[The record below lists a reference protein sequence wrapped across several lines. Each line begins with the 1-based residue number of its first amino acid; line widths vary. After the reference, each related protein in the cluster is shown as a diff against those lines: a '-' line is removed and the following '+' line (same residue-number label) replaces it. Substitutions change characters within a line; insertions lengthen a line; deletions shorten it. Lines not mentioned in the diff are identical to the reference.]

1 MALIINGTTIPT
13 SATVSFNGTN
23 LTKIICNGVVVW
35 QKSFYV
41 IQNGTLLSSSYVTS
55 KAANGYAGHSS
66 FNGNCSRHT
75 ASGYF
80 DYGMYGTSTSGVYS
94 GGDHECGDTSWCQ
107 ATIKFSSE
115 IVGQSVT
122 AKFCCKYAARY
133 FGADYEIRNGGSG
146 GTVLYSGSGHPSD
159 PVTKTFTM
167 SSAGLYFKMSFP
179 CENASW
185 CPNGWI
191 GIIDLK
197 VG

>member
-1 MALIINGTTIPT
+1 MTLIVNGTTIPT
-13 SATVSFNGTN
+13 SATVKYNGTN

-179 CENASW
+179 CENSSW

-197 VG
+197 VN